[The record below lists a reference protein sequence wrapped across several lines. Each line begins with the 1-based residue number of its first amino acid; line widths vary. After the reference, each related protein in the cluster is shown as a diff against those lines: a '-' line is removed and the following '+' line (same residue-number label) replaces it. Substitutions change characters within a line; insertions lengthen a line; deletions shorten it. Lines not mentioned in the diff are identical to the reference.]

1 MYTRHS
7 HNARDGHRLE
17 TEIDLGGAQVLRIST
32 YKAMGGSL
40 DTRGTVHHAEAGC
53 MRHTL
58 HEDFSSRLLST
69 RPKRV
74 TEAIVRDQHDQA
86 LAKIDEVKLAVEL
99 HYQQREQARAGKEP
113 SHA

>member
-17 TEIDLGGAQVLRIST
+17 TEIDLGDAQVLRIRT
-32 YKAMGGSL
+32 YKEMGGSL
-40 DTRGTVHHAEAGC
+40 DTRGTVHHADAGG

-58 HEDFSSRLLST
+58 HMDFSSRLLST

-74 TEAIVRDQHDQA
+74 TKTVVKDQHDQA
-86 LAKIDEVKLAVEL
+86 LSKIDEVKLAVEM
-99 HYQQREQARAGKEP
+99 HYQQLQQTKTGKEP
-113 SHA
+113 INE